1 MGGKVALLGIRA
13 LLEDETQSP
22 KAGVGP
28 GKDEED
34 QNQHDTPHIGGQLV
48 LAQVELIC
56 GLRSPCSANARTT
69 IWLEN
74 HP

>member
-34 QNQHDTPHIGGQLV
+34 QNQHDTPHIGEQF
-48 LAQVELIC
+48 
-56 GLRSPCSANARTT
+56 
-69 IWLEN
+69 
-74 HP
+74 